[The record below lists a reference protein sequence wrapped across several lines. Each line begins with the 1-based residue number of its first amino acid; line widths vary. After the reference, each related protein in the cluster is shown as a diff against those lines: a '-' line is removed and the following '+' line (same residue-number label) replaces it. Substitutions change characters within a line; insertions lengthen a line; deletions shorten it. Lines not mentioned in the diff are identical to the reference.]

1 MSLADR
7 NGQRKCVAK
16 GGQPQSCSLAELGC
30 ACPSTIVGF
39 TTDDQISRR
48 LFDLG
53 FTPGE
58 FAALVRRAPMRDPL
72 VFNVGGSE
80 IVLRKREAS
89 RILVEH
95 GMPVDQQ

>member
-1 MSLADR
+1 MTLVEHLGRRQCAAAGGR
-7 NGQRKCVAK
+7 AK
-16 GGQPQSCSLAELGC
+16 TCSLAELGC
-30 ACPSTIVGF
+30 ACPATIVGF
-39 TTDDQISRR
+39 TSDDQISRR

-58 FAALVRRAPMRDPL
+58 LAALVRKAPMRDPL

-89 RILVEH
+89 RILVER
-95 GMPVDQQ
+95 Q